1 MNTLSYPTRSLRK
14 EDVEKKWFVV
24 DAENKTVGR
33 LASQVA
39 RIIRGKHKPSFTPHV
54 DCGDVVVIVNA
65 EKVRFSG
72 KKMHQKQYVRYTG
85 YPGGQRFITPGRL
98 LASHPE
104 RVLELAIRR
113 MLPKNRLGRHIFVHN
128 LKVYA
133 GSIHP
138 HQAQNP
144 EKLSL

>member
-14 EDVEKKWFVV
+14 EDVEKKWFLV

-85 YPGGQRFITPGRL
+85 YPGGQRFTTPSRL
-98 LASHPE
+98 LATHPE

-113 MLPKNRLGRHIFVHN
+113 MLPKNRLGRRIFIKN
-128 LKVYA
+128 LKIYA
-133 GSIHP
+133 GANHP

-144 EKLSL
+144 EKLNL